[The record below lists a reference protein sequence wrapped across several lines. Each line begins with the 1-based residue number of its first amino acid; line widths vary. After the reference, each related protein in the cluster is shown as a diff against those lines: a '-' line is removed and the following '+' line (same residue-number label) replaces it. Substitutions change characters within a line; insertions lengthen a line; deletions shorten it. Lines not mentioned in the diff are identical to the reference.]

1 MKNFSKFMRH
11 FQLINCRI
19 IVYAA
24 KEIGCIARGGS
35 LKPSFTPEY
44 ASKYIKEIVDGKPPK
59 ALPMGAYEYSC
70 CVEYLK
76 LIRSKLWKNRENF
89 DELVLVFGEV
99 DRHGCILLP
108 VEDCLEMVAKET
120 GFSMDEKVEPDKY
133 VYTLKSVIR

>member
-1 MKNFSKFMRH
+1 MKNFSRFMRH

-24 KEIGCIARGGS
+24 KEIGCIARGES
-35 LKPSFTPEY
+35 LKASLTPEY
-44 ASKYIKEIVDGKPPK
+44 ISKHIRDEEKRKAPKEF
-59 ALPMGAYEYSC
+59 PMGAYEYSC

-76 LIRSKLWKNRENF
+76 LIRRMLWKNRENL

-133 VYTLKSVIR
+133 VYTLKSVI